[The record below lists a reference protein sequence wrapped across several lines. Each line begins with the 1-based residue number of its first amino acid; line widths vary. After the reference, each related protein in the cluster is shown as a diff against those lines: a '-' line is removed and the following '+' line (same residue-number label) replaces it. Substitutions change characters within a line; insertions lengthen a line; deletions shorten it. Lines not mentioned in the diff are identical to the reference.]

1 MMTSVDQWNRLAASA
16 LREAAAVIEQ
26 ASPPTLI
33 GEGRVAFT
41 QLADHADAVIDQVTS
56 GIVCDRA
63 IYVIELDDDADPA
76 SFRAA
81 FATARETRTAD
92 LRLPQA
98 NRTPGEQDASRI
110 VYVGSSCATSKTR
123 TRTTAARLRQHLVK
137 APNGTYALNL
147 SRWAAAV
154 PGGITVRVYNYP
166 AATDRAVVVA
176 VEDRLSQELQPI
188 CGRRGIQR

>member
-1 MMTSVDQWNRLAASA
+1 MTPVDEWNGLAAAA
-16 LREAAAVIEQ
+16 LRDAAAVVEQ

-33 GEGRVAFT
+33 GEGRVAFA
-41 QLADHADAVIDQVTS
+41 QLADRADAVIGQITS

-63 IYVIELDDDADPA
+63 IYLIELDDDADPV

-81 FATARETRTAD
+81 FEQARAARTDD
-92 LRLPQA
+92 LRLPRA
-98 NRTPGEQDASRI
+98 NRAPDGQDASRI
-110 VYVGSSCATSKTR
+110 VYVGSSCATARTR
-123 TRTTAARLRQHLVK
+123 RRTTAARLRQHLLK

-147 SRWAAAV
+147 SQWAGAV
-154 PGGITVRVYNYP
+154 AGGITVRVYDYP
-166 AATDRAVVVA
+166 ADTDRAVVVA